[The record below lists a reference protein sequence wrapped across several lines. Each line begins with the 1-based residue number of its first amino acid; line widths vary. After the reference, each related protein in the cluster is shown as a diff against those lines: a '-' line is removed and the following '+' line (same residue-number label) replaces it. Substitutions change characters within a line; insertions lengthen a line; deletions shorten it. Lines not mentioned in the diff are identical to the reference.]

1 MTKVKAIAL
10 ALFVAG
16 FCASYAFAG
25 NGHGHGKGND
35 AAVSTSSTSDT
46 TTTTATHGKGKGK
59 AKDATA
65 CKPNVSFILNG
76 TFVAAGADG
85 ASFTMN
91 VTHTNH
97 HAKGLSSPATVSTDA
112 KTAIRRNGKKVT
124 VADLVAGDRLNVQ
137 ARGCKNPPA
146 GTVQTLVAK
155 RVVAHPA
162 ASTDGDTTTTTE
174 TESETNP

>member
-16 FCASYAFAG
+16 FGASYAFAG
-25 NGHGHGKGND
+25 NGHGHGKGNG
-35 AAVSTSSTSDT
+35 AAVSATTTSDT
-46 TTTTATHGKGKGK
+46 TTTTATHGKGK
-59 AKDATA
+59 AKNATA
-65 CKPNVSFILNG
+65 CRPNVSFILNG
-76 TFVAAGADG
+76 TFVAAGSDG

-97 HAKGLSSPATVSTDA
+97 HAKGVTSPATVSTDA
-112 KTAIRRNGKKVT
+112 KTVIRRNGKKVT
-124 VADLVAGDRLNVQ
+124 LADLVAGDRLNVQ

-162 ASTDGDTTTTTE
+162 SSTDDGGTTSTE
-174 TESETNP
+174 TETDTNP

>member
-25 NGHGHGKGND
+25 NGHGKSGD
-35 AAVSTSSTSDT
+35 TTSTSTATVST
-46 TTTTATHGKGKGK
+46 HGKGK
-59 AKDATA
+59 AKDASA

-76 TFVAAGADG
+76 TFAAAGADG

-97 HAKGLSSPATVSTDA
+97 HAKGLTSPATVSTDA
-112 KTAIRRNGKKVT
+112 KTTIRRNGTKVT

-162 ASTDGDTTTTTE
+162 ASTDGDTTTSTE
-174 TESETNP
+174 TETNP